1 MMLKPASDSEKR
13 IINSSLLN
21 PTAYNIPMIVKFRK
35 GLNISKMYNL
45 LTVYFEHYDI
55 FRTSYRIGSDIER
68 WITAAVP
75 TIEICSQSI
84 FEPQAMLDAHLIS
97 VEDKELVKIVLCK
110 VADETNDYLFVN
122 VHHALLD
129 GLSINLFLQDV
140 IEAYLSDEPLDF
152 QCSTVD
158 EHTKNSNNN
167 SQRATVNFGEYEG
180 FKSRLL
186 NKQIE
191 HVNYRSETVK
201 LGNVVKQ
208 KYTDFS
214 LCLTAF
220 AISVAGWLNHNS
232 VYLAYPYLGRNQT
245 NFRALGNFVQLV
257 PFHKRL
263 ETQNYSS
270 VEKLTA
276 EVQQQIFKDM
286 TTNSHYDDVRYH
298 ESMQCMNIFRDI
310 IFDYKSGSLIE
321 TTLSHEH
328 EITLHEIETYRDE
341 KYGIH
346 FSIYKHMHELHITMI
361 SSEYSSEDM
370 EKLLTIFCRN
380 VDAVYADSEIELDQ
394 MLRLKDEI
402 KLDGDSVSPSVILRE
417 DNYEVIYKEVS
428 GMVCTLLD
436 EQTVHAEESFFD
448 LGMDSTL
455 LVKFKKRIREQFKV
469 NLKISDFFNHYTSEM
484 LTHKILE
491 RL

>member
-1 MMLKPASDSEKR
+1 MMSKPASDSEKR

-21 PTAYNIPMIVKFRK
+21 PTAYNIPMIVKFGE
-35 GLNISKMYNL
+35 GLNVAKMYNL
-45 LTVYFEHYDI
+45 LTLYFEQFDI
-55 FRTSYRIGSDIER
+55 FRTSYRIASDIER
-68 WITAAVP
+68 WITAEVP
-75 TIEICSQSI
+75 TIEICSQSK

-140 IEAYLSDEPLDF
+140 IAAYLSDEPLAF
-152 QCSTVD
+152 QCSSVE
-158 EHTKNSNNN
+158 EHKDSNIN
-167 SQRATVNFGEYEG
+167 SQRNTVDFGEYEG

-201 LGNVVKQ
+201 LGSMVKH

-257 PFHKRL
+257 PFHKRFD
-263 ETQNYSS
+263 TQHYSS
-270 VEKLTA
+270 VEQLTA
-276 EVQQQIFKDM
+276 EVQQQIFKDL
-286 TTNSHYDDVRYH
+286 TTSSHYDAVRYR
-298 ESMQCMNIFRDI
+298 ESMKCMNIFRDI

-328 EITLHEIETYRDE
+328 AITLHEIETYRDE
-341 KYGIH
+341 KYGLH
-346 FSIYKHMHELHITMI
+346 FSIYKQLNELHITMI

-370 EKLLTIFCRN
+370 EQLLSIFSRN
-380 VDAVYADSEIELDQ
+380 VHALYADTEIGLDQ
-394 MLRLKDEI
+394 MLRLKDET
-402 KLDGDSVSPSVILRE
+402 KTDGDNASPNVILRE

-428 GMVCTLLD
+428 GMVCTLLN